1 MYQGMK
7 INKTDEMKSIDYE
20 DAMNELEISKCEVN
34 IKLDT
39 RKNKTNELEV
49 QFRGKNLFKL
59 KQKNTQNTPQN
70 VKGKSVKVGR

>member
-1 MYQGMK
+1 MK

-49 QFRGKNLFKL
+49 
-59 KQKNTQNTPQN
+59 
-70 VKGKSVKVGR
+70 